1 MTTAKKTSK
10 KSSPS
15 KSDIGID
22 VQDLKVHYDTPDGV
36 VKAVDGV
43 SFSLRQGERMAL
55 VGESGSGK
63 STLAMAL
70 MRLTRAPGRIAGGK
84 VIVGGQDLLDIDGD
98 ANIDALTDGL
108 LVLRYLFGLRGN
120 TLVVGVIASN
130 ATRDVN
136 EIEEHLEMLM
146 PQL

>member
-1 MTTAKKTSK
+1 MTTAKKATSK
-10 KSSPS
+10 KTSSNNS
-15 KSDIGID
+15 AGIT
-22 VQDLKVHYDTPDGV
+22 VEDLKVRYDTPDGV

-84 VIVGGQDLLDIDGD
+84 VCLLYTSPSPRD
-98 ANIDALTDGL
+98 A
-108 LVLRYLFGLRGN
+108 
-120 TLVVGVIASN
+120 TLS
-130 ATRDVN
+130 R
-136 EIEEHLEMLM
+136 M
-146 PQL
+146 PSSA

>member
-10 KSSPS
+10 NSSS
-15 KSDIGID
+15 TKNEIGID

-63 STLAMAL
+63 STLAL
-70 MRLTRAPGRIAGGK
+70 SLIH
-84 VIVGGQDLLDIDGD
+84 I
-98 ANIDALTDGL
+98 
-108 LVLRYLFGLRGN
+108 
-120 TLVVGVIASN
+120 
-130 ATRDVN
+130 
-136 EIEEHLEMLM
+136 
-146 PQL
+146 